1 MSRYSKRD
9 DEAIKASR
17 AKTDFLSR
25 MSHEIRTHMN
35 AILGM
40 AAIGQ
45 SSTEIKKK
53 DECIDQIVDSGNFLL
68 QIINDIL
75 DMNKIEQNKID

>member
-1 MSRYSKRD
+1 MIAQIQQKS

-25 MSHEIRTHMN
+25 MSHEIRTPMN

-40 AAIGQ
+40 AEIGQ
-45 SSTEIKKK
+45 SST
-53 DECIDQIVDSGNFLL
+53 D
-68 QIINDIL
+68 INKR
-75 DMNKIEQNKID
+75 MNV

>member
-1 MSRYSKRD
+1 
-9 DEAIKASR
+9 
-17 AKTDFLSR
+17 
-25 MSHEIRTHMN
+25 MN

-40 AAIGQ
+40 ATIGQ

-53 DECIDQIVDSGNFLL
+53 DECIDQIVDSGNFRL

-75 DMNKIEQNKID
+75 DMNKIEQE